1 MVPVEARARNAGGRG
16 GTALFT
22 DAAEYAAC
30 LPGTTRLT
38 VAQGRAFRARLT
50 WVELGALRL
59 LLAREET
66 PLLAHVILP
75 AARALFL
82 FNARAISSDPFSCNG
97 VELRRGD
104 IGCFG
109 AGGQLH
115 RRTTGDAAWGSIAL
129 TPRALRGYGSTLAG
143 RDITPPSGQILRCVQ
158 VDWRR
163 LRRLHAEAIRI
174 TETRLHDLGHPQLVR
189 ALEQEL
195 IWALVTCLAGSG
207 RLRQRELPELH
218 SPTGADDA

>member
-1 MVPVEARARNAGGRG
+1 MEAGARNASGRG
-16 GTALFT
+16 GTAFFT

-38 VAQGRAFRARLT
+38 AARGRAFRARLT
-50 WVELGALRL
+50 WVELGTLRL

-66 PLLAHVILP
+66 PLLAHVTLP
-75 AARALFL
+75 AVRALCL
-82 FNARAISSDPFSCNG
+82 FNARTISSTSLSCNG
-97 VELRRGD
+97 AELRSGD
-104 IGCFG
+104 IGFFG
-109 AGGQLH
+109 PGGQFH

-129 TPRALRGYGSTLAG
+129 TPRALRGYGSILAG
-143 RDITPPSGQILRCVQ
+143 RDITPPGGQILRCAQ
-158 VDWRR
+158 ADWRR

-218 SPTGADDA
+218 RPAGAGDA